1 MARPKTQSRV
11 RSGRSPS
18 DSQPERL
25 SVGSAA
31 STSTIL
37 VEKLTEYLNPWGY
50 PPTELHEAMREAAKR
65 AGWIPPWHGE
75 EQRGKKREAGKRSG
89 RSRAGLA
96 QIRSSLVNL
105 ARAQLTGE
113 QRRSP
118 YSKASINALREKYR
132 NLLTKDVNDPDVVLA
147 TILSLLSE
155 TDRKSLKNASH
166 ETLKKDVKSI
176 RKSRG
181 VSRQLKA

>member
-1 MARPKTQSRV
+1 MVRPKTQSRV

-18 DSQPERL
+18 DPQPKRL

-37 VEKLTEYLNPWGY
+37 VEKLTEYLNPGRH
-50 PPTELHEAMREAAKR
+50 PPTELHEARREAAKR

-75 EQRGKKREAGKRSG
+75 DQRGKKREAGKRSG

-96 QIRSSLVNL
+96 QIRSCLVDL

-132 NLLTKDVNDPDVVLA
+132 NLLTKDVNDPDVVLGI
-147 TILSLLSE
+147 ILSVLSE
-155 TDRKSLKNASH
+155 TDRKSLNNASP
-166 ETLKKDVKSI
+166 ETLKKDVKAI

-181 VSRQLKA
+181 VSRQLKT